1 MKFPEILLIVPITV
15 TGVNIHFI
23 NILVSAV
30 CVFYTMIGG
39 IKAVV
44 WTDVIQAGIMVS
56 SCVLVCLLGITKVGG
71 LSEVW
76 RRAEDGNR
84 IEFFK

>member
-1 MKFPEILLIVPITV
+1 M
-15 TGVNIHFI
+15 
-23 NILVSAV
+23 LVSAI

-44 WTDVIQAGIMVS
+44 WTDVIQAGIMVG
-56 SCVLVCLLGITKVGG
+56 SCISVVVLGVSKVGG

-76 RRAEDGNR
+76 RRAEEGHR
-84 IEFFK
+84 ISFFE

>member
-1 MKFPEILLIVPITV
+1 
-15 TGVNIHFI
+15 
-23 NILVSAV
+23 
-30 CVFYTMIGG
+30 MIGG

-56 SCVLVCLLGITKVGG
+56 SCVLVVLLGITKVGG

-76 RRAEDGNR
+76 RRAEEGNR

>member
-1 MKFPEILLIVPITV
+1 M
-15 TGVNIHFI
+15 
-23 NILVSAV
+23 VSTI

-44 WTDVIQAGIMVS
+44 WTDVIQATVMVS
-56 SCVLVCLLGITKVGG
+56 SCVLVVVLGVSKVGG

-76 RRAEDGNR
+76 RRAEEGNR